1 LSGVDVP
8 DGERGVSI
16 EMKQRNH
23 VKTMMFTAETGG
35 DVLFEGNLGH
45 IIELSMLDDHVLE
58 MRCLN
63 GILRVDLA
71 LEELEAMAS
80 KTHSSRASG
89 SKLGSVTSS
98 NKKKV

>member
-1 LSGVDVP
+1 MSGVDFP
-8 DGERGVSI
+8 DDERGVSI

-45 IIELSMLDDHVLE
+45 IIELSMLDNHVLE

-63 GILRVDLA
+63 GTLRVDLA
-71 LEELEAMAS
+71 LEELETMTSKIRSSIAS
-80 KTHSSRASG
+80 S
-89 SKLGSVTSS
+89 SKLGSITSS